1 MSDEQKDERL
11 GALWS
16 KRSAKGEYF
25 TGNLE
30 INGEKIGV
38 VVFSND
44 KRGNEKAPDW
54 RILRAKPKP
63 ERGTERA
70 AVTNRTEPMVTDDQI
85 PF

>member
-1 MSDEQKDERL
+1 MSDEQKQDDRL

-16 KRSAKGEYF
+16 KHSAKGEYF
-25 TGNLE
+25 TGNIE

-44 KRGNEKAPDW
+44 KKGNDKAPDW
-54 RILRAKPKP
+54 RILRAKKREEKP
-63 ERGTERA
+63 QHIPSG
-70 AVTNRTEPMVTDDQI
+70 EPSPMSDSDI

>member
-1 MSDEQKDERL
+1 MSDEQKDQRL

-16 KRSAKGEYF
+16 KTNAKGQFF

-54 RILRAKPKP
+54 RILRAKPRESKP
-63 ERGTERA
+63 AHDEA
-70 AVTNRTEPMVTDDQI
+70 PPMTDDDM
-85 PF
+85 PW